1 MSSPASLPLTPHRAP
16 MRSVVAAVT
25 RILLTTGV
33 LLAVYARAPLKLPDD
48 GRAVGRL
55 AVLTIVLVVVL
66 TWQIVSVARSPYPG
80 LRAVEAIS
88 VSFPLLILMFAWTYY
103 AMDNARPNSFNEALD
118 RVDAV
123 YLTVTVL
130 ATVGFG
136 DIVATSEATRAVVTF
151 QMVVNMVLLGIVF
164 KVLLTAVRQRRAA
177 LDADP
182 DAADR
187 GRDLAG

>member
-1 MSSPASLPLTPHRAP
+1 
-16 MRSVVAAVT
+16 MRSVAAAVT
-25 RILLTTGV
+25 RILVTTGV
-33 LLAVYARAPLKLPDD
+33 LLAIYGRAPVQMPDD

-55 AVLTIVLVVVL
+55 VVLTIVLVVVL
-66 TWQIVSVARSPYPG
+66 TWQILSVTRSPYPG

-103 AMDNARPNSFNEALD
+103 VMDHAQSGSFNEPLD

-182 DAADR
+182 GAADR
-187 GRDLAG
+187 TRDLAG